1 MIGLIHSYFNRG
13 YVMILS
19 NNVFIHKEEH
29 LMIHGH
35 ITGWALALILFV
47 IALFLLKGGKA
58 KGAKIVQM
66 ILRVLYLVIIAT
78 GVMMLTQVHNINLQY
93 ILKAVVGL
101 WVIGLFEM
109 ILSRV
114 AGNRNTN
121 VFWIQFVVAFALVL
135 YLGFSLPMSFMTP

>member
-1 MIGLIHSYFNRG
+1 MNYIVGGN
-13 YVMILS
+13 
-19 NNVFIHKEEH
+19 K
-29 LMIHGH
+29 MIHGH
-35 ITGWALALILFV
+35 ITGWVLALILFV
-47 IALFLLKGGKA
+47 VALFLIKGGKA

-78 GVMMLTQVHNINLQY
+78 GVMMLTQVFKIDFQY

-114 AGNRNTN
+114 INNRKTS
-121 VFWIQFVVAFALVL
+121 VFWIQFVIALALVL
-135 YLGFSLPMSFMTP
+135 YLGFSLPMSFMNP

>member
-1 MIGLIHSYFNRG
+1 
-13 YVMILS
+13 
-19 NNVFIHKEEH
+19 
-29 LMIHGH
+29 MIHGH
-35 ITGWALALILFV
+35 ITGWVLALILFV
-47 IALFLLKGGKA
+47 VAIVLLKGGKA

-78 GVMMLTQVHNINLQY
+78 GVLMLTQVHNITFMY

-109 ILSRV
+109 ILSRAV
-114 AGNRNTN
+114 SNRNTK
-121 VFWIQFVVAFALVL
+121 VFWIQFVIAFALVL